1 VAKLVLLR
9 HGESVWN
16 QKNLFTGWVDIPLSS
31 KGIDEAFKA
40 GERIADIPFQA
51 IYVSTLMRAQ
61 LTAMLAM
68 SRSHGECVPCM
79 IHEHDAQFMKMAGV
93 YNSKSE
99 RMLLPVYAYSE
110 LNERMYG
117 ELQGL
122 NKEETLKK
130 HGEAQ
135 FTLWR
140 RSYRGRPPG
149 GESLEMTA
157 KRAIPFFQKKIVPH
171 LEKGEN
177 ILISAHGNSLR
188 AIVMFLEQLSEEE
201 VVQLELPTGEPR
213 VYDFH
218 KPNFWKREHL
228 DSCREGVKK
237 QL

>member
-1 VAKLVLLR
+1 MLLR

-31 KGIDEAFKA
+31 TGIEEAFKA
-40 GERIADIPFQA
+40 GERIADIPFQV

-68 SRSHGECVPCM
+68 SRSHGERVPCM
-79 IHEHDAQFMKMAGV
+79 IHEHDAKFMKMAEV
-93 YNSKSE
+93 HHSKSKH
-99 RMLLPVYAYSE
+99 MLLPVYAYSE

-140 RSYRGRPPG
+140 RSYRGQPPG

-157 KRAIPFFQKKIVPH
+157 KRAIPFFQKKIIPH

-177 ILISAHGNSLR
+177 VLISAHGNSLR

-213 VYDFH
+213 SYGFH
-218 KPNFWKREHL
+218 KPNSWKRENI
-228 DSCREGVKK
+228 DACNEGFKK
-237 QL
+237 